1 MYYNLSSHKR
11 NQYNIAANES
21 DLDPI
26 HKGWAQTQTQ
36 IYIWGPS
43 TSLPDAEP
51 ALLNPYNPAAIGIA
65 ARLILIDNFHETIR
79 Q

>member
-11 NQYNIAANES
+11 NQYDIAANEC

-26 HKGWAQTQTQ
+26 HKVWAQTQTS
-36 IYIWGPS
+36 YIWRPS
-43 TSLPDAEP
+43 TILADAEP